1 VLLQALDP
9 IYVDY
14 SLPERYYSLLSQQQ
28 TILLTVQAYPD
39 QSFVGRITAIN
50 PGIDSGTRNVH
61 VRAALD
67 NPDLHLRPGMFAE
80 VQVILP
86 ERKQVLT
93 VPQTAI
99 TYNPYGEMVFVIQ
112 EKDGA
117 LIVQQQQVQTGEV
130 HQSKVEIIK
139 GLQTGDRVVSAGQ
152 MKLRNG
158 QRIRVSD
165 KEILEGQVGEM

>member
-1 VLLQALDP
+1 
-9 IYVDY
+9 
-14 SLPERYYSLLSQQQ
+14 
-28 TILLTVQAYPD
+28 
-39 QSFVGRITAIN
+39 
-50 PGIDSGTRNVH
+50 
-61 VRAALD
+61 
-67 NPDLHLRPGMFAE
+67 MFAE